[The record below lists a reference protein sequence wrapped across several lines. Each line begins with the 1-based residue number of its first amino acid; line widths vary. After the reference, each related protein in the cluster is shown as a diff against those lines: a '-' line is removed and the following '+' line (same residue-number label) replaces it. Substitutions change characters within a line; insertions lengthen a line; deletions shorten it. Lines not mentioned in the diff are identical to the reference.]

1 MHNYNL
7 NMLQKRET
15 VFAKFTTLHN
25 KHTEKKKKKKEN
37 LYKWQAPGAFQ
48 LTDTTVN
55 PQNKATR

>member
-25 KHTEKKKKKKEN
+25 KHTEKKKKKGGK
-37 LYKWQAPGAFQ
+37 F
-48 LTDTTVN
+48 V
-55 PQNKATR
+55 